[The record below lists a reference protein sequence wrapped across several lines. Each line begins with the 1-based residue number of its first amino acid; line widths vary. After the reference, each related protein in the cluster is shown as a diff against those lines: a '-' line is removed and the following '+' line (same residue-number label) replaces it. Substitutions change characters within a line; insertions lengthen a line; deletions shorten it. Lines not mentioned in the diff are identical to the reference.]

1 MGKDLKGKDLGVGI
15 RQRKDGRYEARATV
29 NGQKISLY
37 NMNLSNLRKEFAIM
51 KADAIR
57 EKVINNYDI
66 KLKEWYQKWFTQY
79 KSPNLKNE
87 ISRNQYNR
95 KCKNTYIAELG
106 LKKVSDISQLD
117 IQAATNELIQKG
129 YSERTVKE
137 GLGVLRECFEMAM
150 LNHITNCNPCQQI
163 KIKDTHVQ
171 KERRVLDRWEQDL
184 FIQEVES
191 SYYYEAYLIL
201 LSTGMRAGEFAGL
214 QWEDIDWQ
222 HKEINIRHS
231 MSTGYV
237 KGVKIEELGTPKT
250 NNSFRKIPFVNQ
262 TEQLLKSWRI
272 KQTTLKR
279 ELGQRWRCKPEWD
292 LVFTTRMGSPVT
304 RYVLQSDLK
313 NVVKNMQLKENYQA
327 MYENR
332 TARVIEHIH
341 PHALRHTFAT
351 RCFEQS
357 VDPVVIQALMGH
369 ANYAT
374 TLSYT
379 HLLDD
384 KRRTEISKIGSII

>member
-1 MGKDLKGKDLGVGI
+1 
-15 RQRKDGRYEARATV
+15 
-29 NGQKISLY
+29 
-37 NMNLSNLRKEFAIM
+37 
-51 KADAIR
+51 
-57 EKVINNYDI
+57 
-66 KLKEWYQKWFTQY
+66 
-79 KSPNLKNE
+79 
-87 ISRNQYNR
+87 
-95 KCKNTYIAELG
+95 
-106 LKKVSDISQLD
+106 
-117 IQAATNELIQKG
+117 
-129 YSERTVKE
+129 
-137 GLGVLRECFEMAM
+137 
-150 LNHITNCNPCQQI
+150 
-163 KIKDTHVQ
+163 
-171 KERRVLDRWEQDL
+171 
-184 FIQEVES
+184 
-191 SYYYEAYLIL
+191 
-201 LSTGMRAGEFAGL
+201 MRAGEFAGL

-327 MYENR
+327 MNENR
-332 TARVIEHIH
+332 KARIIEHIH
-341 PHALRHTFAT
+341 PHAFRHTFAT